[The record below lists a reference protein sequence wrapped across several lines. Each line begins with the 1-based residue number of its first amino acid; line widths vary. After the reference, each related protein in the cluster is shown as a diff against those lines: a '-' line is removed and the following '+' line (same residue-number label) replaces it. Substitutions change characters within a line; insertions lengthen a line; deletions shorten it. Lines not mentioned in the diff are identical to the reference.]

1 MEHVEQS
8 LSFMHQIK
16 SKHFANGAV
25 YLLHTNDGYPVEVT
39 DTFLPISTKDAIGRK
54 QNFLPSTDLG
64 SRSERWMIGVSVA
77 SGCPIGC
84 KFCLIPNTK
93 INMSDFTTKPIEDIQ
108 LGDSVLS
115 NILTTASNEHT
126 SYASKYYKSN
136 KVTELFKRWYTGKI
150 IKIKLSNGNV
160 IELTPNH
167 RIATYNDHVY
177 RNKYVRADELSIGDK
192 VFSIGT
198 PHEPLLNMSDS
209 WIVGWLYGFI
219 KGDSVYTKNTNR
231 QSYKT
236 TVSQS
241 NDLINYAHSMVNK
254 YFGKSTKISE
264 YHDGVDTHKISYR
277 FSFGETT
284 YNNMNLVVNKY
295 SNGIEFKKG
304 FLAGFWDAEG
314 FAFKNNKNLRVC
326 NTNIE
331 NLKLYNSYLTDVGFD
346 AGRIVKYNSL
356 GNCLVLESNVSRFK
370 FNRCV
375 NPLHH
380 KKQYLDTVSK
390 VKNVCDSYE
399 IASIDSY
406 DYDGYVYN
414 FATEEHTYIANDILV
429 HNCATAQLKKTRNL
443 TAQEIVEQVDFI
455 LSKHPELNPE
465 DSKEFKV
472 NMTRMGDWGLNQE
485 NVKKACEILT
495 ARFKNIHLFVST
507 IGIKGADF
515 SWIKDNITLQLSLHS
530 LKEAT
535 RDQLIPISKKMT
547 IEELGQV
554 RTKSNLLTT
563 INLTLVDENDFDIE
577 LLKKYF
583 DPKYFFIK
591 LSPLNRNV
599 ISDNNG
605 LNGIIEGKNLI

>member
-1 MEHVEQS
+1 MKKNLNGLFAEFLQLVLFYAGYLVTKISQVYLEHVEQS

-39 DTFLPISTKDAIGRK
+39 DTFLPISTKDAIGCH
-54 QNFLPSTDLG
+54 QNFLINYELG
-64 SRSERWMIGVSVA
+64 DRTERFLIGISVA

-84 KFCLIPNTK
+84 KFC
-93 INMSDFTTKPIEDIQ
+93 
-108 LGDSVLS
+108 
-115 NILTTASNEHT
+115 A
-126 SYASKYYKSN
+126 
-136 KVTELFKRWYTGKI
+136 TGK
-150 IKIKLSNGNV
+150 
-160 IELTPNH
+160 
-167 RIATYNDHVY
+167 
-177 RNKYVRADELSIGDK
+177 
-192 VFSIGT
+192 
-198 PHEPLLNMSDS
+198 
-209 WIVGWLYGFI
+209 
-219 KGDSVYTKNTNR
+219 
-231 QSYKT
+231 
-236 TVSQS
+236 
-241 NDLINYAHSMVNK
+241 
-254 YFGKSTKISE
+254 
-264 YHDGVDTHKISYR
+264 
-277 FSFGETT
+277 
-284 YNNMNLVVNKY
+284 
-295 SNGIEFKKG
+295 
-304 FLAGFWDAEG
+304 
-314 FAFKNNKNLRVC
+314 
-326 NTNIE
+326 
-331 NLKLYNSYLTDVGFD
+331 LK
-346 AGRIVKYNSL
+346 R
-356 GNCLVLESNVSRFK
+356 
-370 FNRCV
+370 
-375 NPLHH
+375 
-380 KKQYLDTVSK
+380 
-390 VKNVCDSYE
+390 
-399 IASIDSY
+399 
-406 DYDGYVYN
+406 
-414 FATEEHTYIANDILV
+414 
-429 HNCATAQLKKTRNL
+429 TRNL

-563 INLTLVDENDFDIE
+563 INLTLFDENDFDIE